1 MNNNLGIF
9 LLQEERARKAANRKA
24 RIAADLDAFESDQ
37 VLLSLFIG
45 ILKTFYWFSGI
56 ITRLLG
62 E

>member
-1 MNNNLGIF
+1 M
-9 LLQEERARKAANRKA
+9 LQEERARKAANRKA

-45 ILKTFYWFSGI
+45 IFKTFYWFSGI
-56 ITRLLG
+56 ITHLLG

>member
-37 VLLSLFIG
+37 VLLLLFIG
-45 ILKTFYWFSGI
+45 IFKTFYWFSGI
-56 ITRLLG
+56 VTHC
-62 E
+62 